1 MDGVDDKLYGSFM
14 ANATQVAFQL
24 DNESLRRV
32 DALAAT
38 MSRSRAHVLRMA
50 VHELLRAHR
59 EAAIDAQLAAGYGAQ
74 PPGPELDAWAE
85 LSVEGLRDADLDW

>member
-1 MDGVDDKLYGSFM
+1 MGKVDDNLYGQFM
-14 ANATQVAFQL
+14 ANVTQVAFQL

-38 MSRSRAHVLRMA
+38 TSRSRAHVLRTA
-50 VHELLRAHR
+50 VHELLRAQR
-59 EAAIDAQLAAGYGAQ
+59 EAAIDAHLAAGYGAE

-85 LSVEGLRDADLDW
+85 LSIEGLRDADLDW